1 MPPVSGATQFH
12 HPEAVR
18 RQDQQQPLPACGMQ
32 LESPRL
38 ASPPVASPGKATTLT
53 GPLEITH
60 GHKPDVGSGCF
71 IRSEYVHSAAI
82 KGRRGMTD
90 FRILRARHCLVLSS
104 AKETQLREDKM
115 AEMTGGCL
123 CGQVGYTAN
132 ADPVFVGVCHCTHCQ
147 KQTGTAFSVLVG
159 IPKSATSIQGR
170 LKTFHD
176 TGDSGQPVDRN
187 FCPECGSP
195 IFSDVAVMPGLTF
208 IKAGTLDDT
217 SWSSL
222 P

>member
-1 MPPVSGATQFH
+1 MG
-12 HPEAVR
+12 R
-18 RQDQQQPLPACGMQ
+18 LPWLSIRAEC
-32 LESPRL
+32 RL
-38 ASPPVASPGKATTLT
+38 DFGTM
-53 GPLEITH
+53 H
-60 GHKPDVGSGCF
+60 G
-71 IRSEYVHSAAI
+71 SEYVHSAAI

-123 CGQVGYTAN
+123 CGQVRYTAN

-159 IPKSATSIQGR
+159 IPKSAMSIQGR
-170 LKTFHD
+170 LKTFHH
-176 TGDSGQPVDRN
+176 TGDSRQPVDRN
-187 FCPECGSP
+187 FCPESRPP

-208 IKAGTLDDT
+208 IKAGTLDDKIGR
-217 SWSSL
+217 SHV
-222 P
+222 

>member
-1 MPPVSGATQFH
+1 
-12 HPEAVR
+12 
-18 RQDQQQPLPACGMQ
+18 
-32 LESPRL
+32 
-38 ASPPVASPGKATTLT
+38 
-53 GPLEITH
+53 
-60 GHKPDVGSGCF
+60 
-71 IRSEYVHSAAI
+71 
-82 KGRRGMTD
+82 
-90 FRILRARHCLVLSS
+90 
-104 AKETQLREDKM
+104 M

-123 CGQVGYTAN
+123 CGQVRYTAN

-159 IPKSATSIQGR
+159 IPKSAMSIQGE

-176 TGDSGQPVDRN
+176 TGDSGQPVERN

-217 SWSSL
+217 SWLDPKMHVYCSGDGKRRSAANKKSL
-222 P
+222 NHGHLLPRVEHARTTPCNPSTQQRRNIFPALGEVT